1 VTEPAAPIL
10 EVRGIFKAFVVGHH
24 FFRPPDVLRALVDVN
39 LTVRAG
45 EALGIVGESGS
56 GKSTLAR
63 IIARLLEPDR
73 GRVLMEGKD
82 LTSLSGPRL
91 RAARRSMQ
99 MVFQDPYSSLNPRIR
114 IGEAIE
120 EPLRVLGVVPR
131 SAVSSE
137 RDLLLTRVGLAPGL
151 AGRLPRELSGGQ
163 CQRVSIARALSVR
176 PRILLADEPVSSLDV
191 SVRAQILNLLSDL
204 RDNLALTLVFISH
217 DLSVV
222 HHVTDRVAVMYFGHI
237 VEYGPADDVLRAG
250 AHPYTRALVAAIPQ
264 PVVGSRRTEPA
275 IRGEQPSAIKP
286 ISGCVFRTR
295 CPIAQA
301 ICADEPPAPVPVAP
315 EHWAACHFATQVS
328 AHSPLEAS
336 VHAQSPARSHAEPQ
350 IREVDQWSS

>member
-1 VTEPAAPIL
+1 MA
-10 EVRGIFKAFVVGHH
+10 
-24 FFRPPDVLRALVDVN
+24 
-39 LTVRAG
+39 
-45 EALGIVGESGS
+45 
-56 GKSTLAR
+56 
-63 IIARLLEPDR
+63 
-73 GRVLMEGKD
+73 GKD

-91 RAARRSMQ
+91 RVARRGMQ
-99 MVFQDPYSSLNPRIR
+99 MVFQDPFSSLNPRIR

-120 EPLRVLGVVPR
+120 EPLRVLGIVPP
-131 SAVSSE
+131 AEVSTE
-137 RDLLLTRVGLAPGL
+137 RDTLFQRVGLAPGL

-237 VEYGPADDVLRAG
+237 VEYGPANDVLRAG

-264 PVVGSRRTEPA
+264 PVIGSRRTEPA

-301 ICADEPPAPVPVAP
+301 ICAEEPPPPRSVAAG
-315 EHWAACHFATQVS
+315 HWAACHFADEVATQ
-328 AHSPLEAS
+328 SPLETH
-336 VHAQSPARSHAEPQ
+336 VPTRRPAVTVTPSLN
-350 IREVDQWSS
+350 

>member
-1 VTEPAAPIL
+1 MTEAATPIL
-10 EVRGIFKAFVVGHH
+10 EVQGVSKSFVVGRH
-24 FFRPPDVLRALVDVN
+24 FLRPPDVLRAVVDVN
-39 LTVRAG
+39 LTVGAG
-45 EALGIVGESGS
+45 QALGVVGESGS
-56 GKSTLAR
+56 GKTTLAR
-63 IIARLLEPDR
+63 IIARLVEPDK
-73 GRVLMEGKD
+73 GKVLMAGTD
-82 LTSLSGPRL
+82 LTSLSGLKL
-91 RAARRSMQ
+91 RTARRDMQ

-114 IGEAIE
+114 IGDAID
-120 EPLRVLGVVPR
+120 EPLSVLGIVPR
-131 SAVSSE
+131 SEVSNE
-137 RDLLLTRVGLAPGL
+137 RDALLSRVGLSPGL

-204 RDNLALTLVFISH
+204 RDNLGLTLVFISH

-222 HHVTDRVAVMYFGHI
+222 HHLTDRVAVMYFGRV

-301 ICADEPPAPVPVAP
+301 ICAEVPPPPLTVATD
-315 EHWAACHFATQVS
+315 HWAACHFATEVS
-328 AHSPLEAS
+328 DRSPLEAN
-336 VHAQSPARSHAEPQ
+336 VTAQPVTPSLN
-350 IREVDQWSS
+350 